1 MGTQRPLLG
10 GGVQSGVV
18 RFRVTGPR
26 LRRDPLGRRHWSP
39 LRKIQERVSERT
51 RRRDKTALPCAG
63 WRWRE
68 RLPGAARLPRSRPP
82 RAPSSP
88 RKKPMLRSWTYL
100 IRRREHERSR
110 QGHPDE
116 AVGNRRV
123 SLPVPRV
130 APPPARRRPHCAQ
143 AGTRSAPGAGKSSCP
158 TASCRR
164 SPREAG
170 EGGAHPAWGTRN
182 AAPIPAA
189 GGSGAF
195 LRPLLFPRLYAAT
208 AADSTEPADA

>member
-1 MGTQRPLLG
+1 MFLRTRSKRPLQRLAWASLCTSRPRPCSRDAETTGRARGRATAGTQRPLLG

-68 RLPGAARLPRSRPP
+68 RLPGAARLPGPARLPRSRPP

-130 APPPARRRPHCAQ
+130 APPPARRRPHCAS
-143 AGTRSAPGAGKSSCP
+143 R
-158 TASCRR
+158 
-164 SPREAG
+164 
-170 EGGAHPAWGTRN
+170 H
-182 AAPIPAA
+182 
-189 GGSGAF
+189 
-195 LRPLLFPRLYAAT
+195 
-208 AADSTEPADA
+208 